1 MNALRQLAPYA
12 AIELILPGGSLIAL
26 ALWLY
31 RRYRQRKVS
40 CQTQC
45 AAERERSGVR
55 PAAGRVLSAVIGLSS
70 IVVER
75 HREYARGV
83 KGLDACAIQDLLPAT
98 RPVGYDDRAN
108 RAFAHRWQERQLGHG
123 L

>member
-40 CQTQC
+40 CQAQYV
-45 AAERERSGVR
+45 AARQRSAVR
-55 PAAGRVLSAVIGLSS
+55 PAAGRVLSSIIGLSAV
-70 IVVER
+70 VVEC

-83 KGLDACAIQDLLPAT
+83 KSPDTCAIQDLLSAT
-98 RPVGYDDRAN
+98 RPVGYHDRAN
-108 RAFAHRWQERQLGHG
+108 RAFAYCRQERQLSHG
-123 L
+123 V

>member
-40 CQTQC
+40 CEAQY
-45 AAERERSGVR
+45 AAERQRSGVR
-55 PAAGRVLSAVIGLSS
+55 PAAGRVLSAVIGLSA
-70 IVVER
+70 IVLEC

-83 KGLDACAIQDLLPAT
+83 KSLNACAIQNLLPAT
-98 RPVGYDDRAN
+98 RPVGYHDRAN
-108 RAFAHRWQERQLGHG
+108 RAFAHCRQERQLGHG